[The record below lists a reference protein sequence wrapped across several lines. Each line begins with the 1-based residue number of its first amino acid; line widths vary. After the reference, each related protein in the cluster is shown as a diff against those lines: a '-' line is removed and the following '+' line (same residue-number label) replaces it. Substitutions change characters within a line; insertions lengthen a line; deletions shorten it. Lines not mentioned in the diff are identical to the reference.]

1 MHFNQK
7 AYRQDVDKII
17 FITSYLRGYT
27 QNWVQPF
34 LIDYMDYEPK
44 SREDS
49 TMEIFIS
56 VTAFKE
62 KLSQIVG
69 MPNKK
74 ETT

>member
-1 MHFNQK
+1 M
-7 AYRQDVDKII
+7 
-17 FITSYLRGYT
+17 TSYLRGYT

-34 LIDYMDYEPK
+34 LINYINYEPK

-62 KLSQIVG
+62 KLSQAVRI
-69 MPNKK
+69 PNKE
-74 ETT
+74 ETA